1 MKQKFTISSIR
12 KRHGRLIRAVS
23 IFFLLFTVADIALPQ
38 YFCGGE
44 EVGGLPLGSVATSPS
59 EAADPGTE
67 HSAVPAPEDS
77 LPGQVPNE
85 VPHEEDCFCC
95 CAHVL
100 PSMAFNASAAGEL
113 KTAQPPLEQESLPS
127 PPLSLQYHPPRFA

>member
-1 MKQKFTISSIR
+1 MKQEFTISSIR

-23 IFFLLFTVADIALPQ
+23 VFFLLFTVADIAMPQ

-67 HSAVPAPEDS
+67 RSAVPEPEDS
-77 LPGQVPNE
+77 LPGQVPE
-85 VPHEEDCFCC
+85 EAPHEEDCFCC

-100 PSMAFNASAAGEL
+100 PGLAFTRAANAEL
-113 KTAQPPLEQESLPS
+113 RSPGPPQERESLPS
-127 PPLSLQYHPPRFA
+127 PPLRLPYHPPRFA